1 MRSAVRAWAVLSR
14 SIMHTVFFGLK
25 RAHHATLGLTRH
37 TLNRMGLT
45 AARFDMLFALKDSRL
60 GMLQSRLRRLLGVSR
75 TTVSRMLASLEQL
88 GFLTRKRSWSDR
100 RTRDVLLTPRGRAT
114 IVFAHR
120 RLTRSGWAQLAV
132 DTALGTDGAY
142 RWYREGDC
150 IQATALMDGLL
161 RQIRRAFCD
170 RATLAYPWEPDNV
183 GPWDVCEFDFD
194 GPDESPGATPA

>member
-1 MRSAVRAWAVLSR
+1 
-14 SIMHTVFFGLK
+14 MHTVFFGLK

-100 RTRDVLLTPRGRAT
+100 RTRDVLLTPRGRAI

-142 RWYREGDC
+142 RWYREGDG
-150 IQATALMDGLL
+150 IHATALMDGLL
-161 RQIRRAFCD
+161 RQVRRVFGD
-170 RATLAYPWEPDNV
+170 RATLVYPWEPDNV
-183 GPWDVCEFDFD
+183 GPWDICDIDFD
-194 GPDESPGATPA
+194 GPDESPGAAHA